1 MTPYWPPVRLE
12 EEELTMDTPM
22 TYNTDNVYM
31 SAFLISQEEFKL
43 GKVYIPI
50 PGEKA
55 VIEILYA
62 DKYHPLLEQLIETY
76 ESKKAI
82 VRLESYQ
89 QNIRFIMKLV
99 NKRKSNIND

>member
-1 MTPYWPPVRLE
+1 
-12 EEELTMDTPM
+12 MDTAR
-22 TYNTDNVYM
+22 TYITDNVYM

-43 GKVYIPI
+43 GKVFLPI
-50 PGEKA
+50 PGEKVA
-55 VIEILYA
+55 IEIVY
-62 DKYHPLLEQLIETY
+62 DERCHPLLEQLIETY

-99 NKRKSNIND
+99 NQRKSNIA